1 MCPFFAVHS
10 FQYECLK
17 VGFFHVQ
24 DGIVCKVYQL
34 YRVRPPP
41 MCARSLCV
49 HTLHKMCAMCAQE
62 SQNSTCPLTPKF
74 GGGGGAPLFSFSFSF
89 LFNIKD
95 KRQRDEMHAPGWAP
109 PPPRPPLPQLPAHG
123 DLGRKERVAPDWAVE
138 CSLTAGAE
146 ADLQTEQRL
155 LDFAQPLQPC
165 VTPPPPPAPALLC
178 PPSRCAGPVLDCT
191 PFPGPMGT
199 GADPVG
205 GRRTRP
211 IAAGP
216 GARGGRNPLGVCPAG
231 CLVRWVSSQGPLL
244 GKRGFLSPPTHQSE
258 GSPGRGAQA
267 VPQIVWIRV
276 AGTATL

>member
-1 MCPFFAVHS
+1 M
-10 FQYECLK
+10 
-17 VGFFHVQ
+17 
-24 DGIVCKVYQL
+24 
-34 YRVRPPP
+34 
-41 MCARSLCV
+41 

-165 VTPPPPPAPALLC
+165 VTPPPPPRLPCSARRPAVLVPC
-178 PPSRCAGPVLDCT
+178 WTVRRSPARWGRGPTQSGGGGRGPSRRVP
-191 PFPGPMGT
+191 
-199 GADPVG
+199 
-205 GRRTRP
+205 
-211 IAAGP
+211 GP
-216 GARGGRNPLGVCPAG
+216 GADETHWGSAQPGASCAGFHRRAPCWERGGFFPHPHTSRREALEEVPRPFPKLFGFVLQALPLCEGAALLTAVRRGRSGHCAGRPFRHRPLG
-231 CLVRWVSSQGPLL
+231 R
-244 GKRGFLSPPTHQSE
+244 PPPPRQ
-258 GSPGRGAQA
+258 
-267 VPQIVWIRV
+267 
-276 AGTATL
+276 L